1 MTYAEVGRVT
11 ISDGGVAPD
20 SVGAQDC
27 AASCRRPSSRPW
39 PSGKWSL
46 AAATS

>member
-20 SVGAQDC
+20 SAVLKTVQLHAGGPPHVPGPRANG
-27 AASCRRPSSRPW
+27 R
-39 PSGKWSL
+39 
-46 AAATS
+46 